1 MPEAAPV
8 IITARPPS
16 GLTAFAPSGLTA
28 FAPSG
33 LTARLPIAPRFVAIG
48 PPLPV
53 LVGPVLVDLMLID
66 LAPVDPVCSSI
77 CGTRAYQ
84 IDGTREYHR
93 RQEEGAA

>member
-1 MPEAAPV
+1 V
-8 IITARPPS
+8 IITGRPPS
-16 GLTAFAPSGLTA
+16 GLTAFAPN
-28 FAPSG
+28 G

-53 LVGPVLVDLMLID
+53 LVDQCSSTQ
-66 LAPVDPVCSSI
+66 CSSI
-77 CGTRAYQ
+77 CGTHAYQ